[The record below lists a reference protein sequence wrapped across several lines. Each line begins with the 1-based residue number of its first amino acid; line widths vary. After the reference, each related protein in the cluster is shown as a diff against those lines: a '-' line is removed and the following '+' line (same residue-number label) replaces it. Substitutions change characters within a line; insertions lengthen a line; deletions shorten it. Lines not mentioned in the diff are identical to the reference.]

1 MKTTLLLFVTLLAA
15 SAQPAIV
22 GGHVETRAFAGDL
35 ESQLRGAGPA
45 WFGYEIKTMRQSGD
59 GYCNGHTTQPIHL
72 EGSDRAAVYFRV
84 ANNQVEKIQVYS
96 LGCEVDGDGLPIVW
110 LTGVPV
116 QASLAYLQK
125 QVDGRLANGAIFAI
139 SRHDDPQA
147 IDLLIRDAKS
157 EALPRT
163 REQALFWLAQRAG
176 ARASAAIVD
185 AIVNDP
191 DTQVKKRAV
200 FALSQLPK
208 DDGVPKLIEV
218 AQTQRNPEV
227 RKQAFFWLGQSHDP
241 RALAFIETVLAK

>member
-1 MKTTLLLFVTLLAA
+1 MKTALLLLISALGIF
-15 SAQPAIV
+15 AQPPVIN
-22 GGHVETRAFAGDL
+22 GRIETRAFTGALDT
-35 ESQLRGAGPA
+35 QLRGAGPA
-45 WFGYEIKTMRQSGD
+45 WFGYEIKTMRRSD
-59 GYCNGHTTQPIHL
+59 DSCNGHNSQPIHL
-72 EGSDRAAVYFRV
+72 EGSDRAAIYFRV
-84 ANNQVEKIQVYS
+84 ANNQVEKIHVYS
-96 LGCEVDGDGLPIVW
+96 LNCEIDADGLPLVW
-110 LTGVPV
+110 FTGVSS

-125 QVDGRLANGAIFAI
+125 QVGGSLANSAIFAI

-157 EALPRT
+157 EPSTHT

-176 ARASAAIVD
+176 TRASAAIVD

-241 RALAFIETVLAK
+241 RALAFIESVLTK

>member
-1 MKTTLLLFVTLLAA
+1 MRTAFILFVSVLAV
-15 SAQPAIV
+15 SAQPPTTKAQL
-22 GGHVETRAFAGDL
+22 ETRALAGDL
-35 ESQLRGAGPA
+35 ESQLRGSGPS
-45 WFGYEIKTMRQSGD
+45 WFGYEIKSMRQSGD
-59 GYCNGHTTQPIHL
+59 NYCNGRTSQPIHL
-72 EGSDRAAVYFRV
+72 EGTDRAAIYLRV
-84 ANNQVEKIQVYS
+84 VNNQVEKLQVYS
-96 LGCEVDGDGLPIVW
+96 LGCEVDAGGLPIVW

-125 QVDGRLANGAIFAI
+125 QVGGHLADSAIFAI
-139 SRHDDPQA
+139 SRHDDPRA

-157 EALPRT
+157 EALPHT

-176 ARASAAIVD
+176 SRASAAIVD

-241 RALAFIETVLAK
+241 RALAFIETVLTK

>member
-1 MKTTLLLFVTLLAA
+1 MRAALILLVGVLAA
-15 SAQPAIV
+15 SAQPTVTNARM
-22 GGHVETRAFAGDL
+22 ETQAFAGDL
-35 ESQLRGAGPA
+35 DSQLRGAGPM
-45 WFGYEIKTMRQSGD
+45 WFGYEVKTMRRSGED
-59 GYCNGHTTQPIHL
+59 YCDGHTVQPIHL
-72 EGSDRAAVYFRV
+72 EGSDRGAIYFRV
-84 ANNQVEKIQVYS
+84 ANNQVEKIQVHS
-96 LGCEVDGDGLPIVW
+96 LGCEVDAGGLPIVW
-110 LTGVPV
+110 LTAVPV

-125 QVDGRLANGAIFAI
+125 QVGGRLANGAIFAI
-139 SRHDDPQA
+139 SRHDDPRA
-147 IDLLIRDAKS
+147 IDLLIQDAKNEPS
-157 EALPRT
+157 THT

-241 RALAFIETVLAK
+241 RALAFIETVLTK

>member
-1 MKTTLLLFVTLLAA
+1 MRAALLLLVSVLAA
-15 SAQPAIV
+15 SAQPPVVDGRI
-22 GGHVETRAFAGDL
+22 ETRAFTGDL
-35 ESQLRGAGPA
+35 DSQLRGAGPA

-59 GYCNGHTTQPIHL
+59 NYCNGRTSQPIHL
-72 EGSDRAAVYFRV
+72 EGSDRAAIYFRV
-84 ANNQVEKIQVYS
+84 LNNQVEKIHVYA
-96 LGCEVDGDGLPIVW
+96 LGCEVDAGGLPVVW
-110 LTGVPV
+110 LMGVPAQV
-116 QASLAYLQK
+116 SLAYLQK
-125 QVDGRLANGAIFAI
+125 QVGGRLADNAIFAI

-157 EALPRT
+157 ESLPHT
-163 REQALFWLAQRAG
+163 REKALFWLAQRAG

-218 AQTQRNPEV
+218 ARTQRNPDV
-227 RKQAFFWLGQSHDP
+227 RKQAFFWLGQSNDP
-241 RALAFIETVLAK
+241 RALAFIETVLTK